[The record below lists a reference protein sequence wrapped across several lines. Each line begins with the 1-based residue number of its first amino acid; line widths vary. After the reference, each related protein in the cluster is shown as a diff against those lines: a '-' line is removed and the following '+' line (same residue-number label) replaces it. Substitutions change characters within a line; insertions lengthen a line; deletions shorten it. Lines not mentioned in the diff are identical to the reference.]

1 VQVVLIISNKE
12 DAPVLKVADSYGVNR
27 MVFSRG
33 IFYDGKTARNLLYKH
48 KVDLVVL
55 AGFLW
60 MIPEDLVDH
69 FRGKMINIHPALL
82 PKYGGKGMYGM
93 NVHRAVYQAGER
105 TSGITIHWVNERY
118 DEGAILFQASCQ
130 IEPEDQ
136 PQDIARK
143 VQKLEHT
150 YLPQLV
156 EKLLI

>member
-1 VQVVLIISNKE
+1 MLILSNKE
-12 DAPVLKVADSYGVNR
+12 NAPVLGVADAFGVDR
-27 MVFSRG
+27 MVFDRDT
-33 IFYDGKTARNLLYKH
+33 FYDGKSARNLLHSY

-60 MIPEDLVDH
+60 MIPPDLVDH

-93 NVHRAVYQAGER
+93 NVHRAVHQAGDNV
-105 TSGITIHWVNERY
+105 SGITVHWVNERY
-118 DEGAILFQASCQ
+118 DEGAILFQASCP
-130 IEPEDQ
+130 IESEDQ
-136 PQDIARK
+136 PHDIARK

-150 YLPQLV
+150 YLPQQV